1 MSRDIEGRGMTSRR
15 TRDRLVARLRDRG
28 IVHEGVLE
36 AIGAIP
42 RHIFVDEALAQRA
55 YEDSALPVGHGQT
68 LSQPY
73 VVALMTQTLLAR
85 SPKRILE
92 VGTGTGYQT
101 AVLSGLAH
109 RIFSI
114 ERIEAL
120 LTRAQARLQS
130 LQFTNIRYRLG
141 DGYEG
146 WPAESPFDAILV
158 TAAPREVPE
167 ILLDQLA
174 DNGRLILPVGGD
186 DVQELRVIDRH
197 GDQYSTATVE
207 HVRFVPLLKGVRQT
221 KTGDR
226 S

>member
-1 MSRDIEGRGMTSRR
+1 MNKDFDGRGMTSRR

-36 AIGAIP
+36 AIASVP

-68 LSQPY
+68 ISQPY
-73 VVALMTQTLLAR
+73 VVALMTQTLLVR
-85 SPKRILE
+85 KPKRVLE

-101 AVLSGLAH
+101 AILSSLFH
-109 RIFSI
+109 RVFTI

-120 LTRAQARLQS
+120 LVRAQSRLQS
-130 LQFTNIRYRLG
+130 LGIKNVRYRLG

-167 ILLDQLA
+167 ILLGQLA

-186 DVQELRVIDRH
+186 EVQELRVIDRH
-197 GDQYSTATVE
+197 GDDYATATVE

-221 KTGDR
+221 SSGDR
-226 S
+226 E